1 MGQFM
6 NKVLKISRISILLIV
21 FTAVSALP
29 VDRKPVS
36 YPLGFSHGM
45 SQEAALSI
53 LKGLDSDIIHK
64 SNRAI
69 HAHYGKL
76 YYGVKV
82 SEIDLRFADDKL
94 NGVTLKTE
102 GVESDEGNSER
113 LTKFADAIK
122 ATYNVYEK
130 PNDSSVDSTADIKTR
145 FVSRY
150 RDGGYEILIY
160 SYYLNGKY
168 YLTLNFEK
176 FS

>member
-1 MGQFM
+1 MK
-6 NKVLKISRISILLIV
+6 NVLKISRFSLLMVV
-21 FTAVSALP
+21 FMAINAFP
-29 VDRKPVS
+29 IDRKPVS

-45 SQEAALSI
+45 SQEAALSV

-69 HAHYGKL
+69 HAHYGRV

-82 SEIDLRFADDKL
+82 SEIDLRFEDDKL
-94 NGVTLKTE
+94 KGVTLKTE

-113 LTKFADAIK
+113 LTKFAEAIK

-130 PNDSSVDSTADIKTR
+130 PNDSSADSTADIKTR

-176 FS
+176 FF

>member
-1 MGQFM
+1 MI
-6 NKVLKISRISILLIV
+6 KALKISQISMLVIL
-21 FTAVSALP
+21 FMTVSALP
-29 VDRKPVS
+29 IDRKPVS

-45 SQEAALSI
+45 SQEEALSV
-53 LKGLDSDIIHK
+53 LKGLDSNIIHK

-69 HAHYGKL
+69 HAHYGKV

-82 SEIDLRFADDKL
+82 SEIDLRFEDDKL
-94 NGVTLKTE
+94 RGVTLKTE

-113 LTKFADAIK
+113 LTKFAEAIK

-130 PNDSSVDSTADIKTR
+130 PNDSTADSTADIKTR

-168 YLTLNFEK
+168 YLTLNFER
-176 FS
+176 FF

>member
-69 HAHYGKL
+69 HA
-76 YYGVKV
+76 
-82 SEIDLRFADDKL
+82 
-94 NGVTLKTE
+94 LKSRE
-102 GVESDEGNSER
+102 
-113 LTKFADAIK
+113 AI
-122 ATYNVYEK
+122 
-130 PNDSSVDSTADIKTR
+130 
-145 FVSRY
+145 
-150 RDGGYEILIY
+150 
-160 SYYLNGKY
+160 
-168 YLTLNFEK
+168 
-176 FS
+176 